1 MEQLIFHLIGDYVTQ
16 NKWMAEKKVLFT
28 IEGWVACYVHAA
40 FYSAPFYVLEVAS
53 KPAMLVIFFTHFFID
68 KFRLAK
74 YWLNFVNKDFKATFP
89 FWLII
94 IVDNTF
100 HLLINYLSIKYL

>member
-1 MEQLIFHLIGDYVTQ
+1 MEQLIFHLIGDYITQ

-28 IEGWVACYVHAA
+28 EEGFRAASVHALI
-40 FYSAPFYVLEVAS
+40 YSIPF
-53 KPAMLVIFFTHFFID
+53 IFLCDTDIAYLTILLTHFLID

-74 YWLNFVNKDFKATFP
+74 YWLNLVNWDFKATFP

>member
-16 NKWMAEKKVLFT
+16 NQWMAQKKVQFSTEGNIACMVHCVLYTIPFLF
-28 IEGWVACYVHAA
+28 IASE
-40 FYSAPFYVLEVAS
+40 SAWF
-53 KPAMLVIFFTHFFID
+53 VIFITHFLID

-74 YWLNFVNKDFKATFP
+74 YWLNLVNWDFKATFP

-100 HLLINYLSIKYL
+100 HLVINYLSIKYL